1 MKKLVLQPGETIVHS
16 APVFWKKYI
25 FPTLMLFALTLASIE
40 VVSMADFTDPRDI
53 TGFAIIIFFEVIV
66 ILGIVNLYAK
76 RFIVTNRNIIKI
88 SGVFKKK
95 TVTIPL
101 SSCRNIMIQMNFK
114 QRIFGGG
121 NIHLQTGE
129 KDIVLKN
136 VQNPIRFRLKVMEQ
150 MTKELFNADTYAEHL
165 KSGN

>member
-25 FPTLMLFALTLASIE
+25 FPTLMLFALTVASIE
-40 VVSMADFTDPRDI
+40 VVSVADFTDPRDI

-88 SGVFKKK
+88 SGVLKKK

-101 SSCRNIMIQMNFK
+101 SSCRNIMIQMNLGREYSVAGIYICK
-114 QRIFGGG
+114 Q
-121 NIHLQTGE
+121 E
-129 KDIVLKN
+129 KKTLSLRMYRTLSDSVS
-136 VQNPIRFRLKVMEQ
+136 R
-150 MTKELFNADTYAEHL
+150 
-165 KSGN
+165 